1 MAIALATKNV
11 ENYSSRSAPVIVLR
25 QMRHAGMAVPMRTVH
40 NVIRYTKAET
50 TRKWVP
56 KSSNQRCMAESGLAK
71 LS

>member
-1 MAIALATKNV
+1 
-11 ENYSSRSAPVIVLR
+11 
-25 QMRHAGMAVPMRTVH
+25 MRHAGMAVAMSTAH
-40 NVIRYTKAET
+40 NMIRYTMMDT